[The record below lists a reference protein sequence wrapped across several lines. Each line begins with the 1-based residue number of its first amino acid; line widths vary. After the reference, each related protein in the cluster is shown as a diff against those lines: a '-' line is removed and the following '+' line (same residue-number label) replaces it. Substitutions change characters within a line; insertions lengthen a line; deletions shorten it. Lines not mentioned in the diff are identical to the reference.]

1 MAACGSREGT
11 QAEESECQR
20 RLSGGIG
27 KAEQRH
33 GQMDRCRTWGP
44 DLAAGSSPAC
54 SHLPGGFPVTCV
66 TRALCHITESELGF
80 RLFAT
85 QRFLMVKIIA
95 PQISLLPT
103 WISQSN
109 QDIDSFHR
117 IRHQATDPQAEA
129 AESGCS
135 AGGPR
140 VEGALPSGHLRRWRE
155 ASDLI
160 AGGGCHPRD
169 TGVVPAFQ
177 KEGRGRHSGGLGRAA
192 T

>member
-33 GQMDRCRTWGP
+33 GQTDRCRTWGP
-44 DLAAGSSPAC
+44 DLTAGSSPAC

-109 QDIDSFHR
+109 QDIDSFH
-117 IRHQATDPQAEA
+117 
-129 AESGCS
+129 
-135 AGGPR
+135 
-140 VEGALPSGHLRRWRE
+140 
-155 ASDLI
+155 
-160 AGGGCHPRD
+160 
-169 TGVVPAFQ
+169 
-177 KEGRGRHSGGLGRAA
+177 
-192 T
+192 